1 MLAPPRQDAA
11 ALAATTTLLN
21 CFLREGGAA
30 TFADG
35 RAVFP
40 ELGVEAELL
49 YRSATLHHRFGPP
62 SVSPTELARRISERL
77 DPGTSPQTLLD
88 RVEASLE
95 CVRTYVE
102 ARTPDLDRLFS
113 AEPLSFI
120 ETDQALVLGHP
131 LHPTPKGL
139 TGSLAPYAPELQPQF
154 PLHWLSVDHALV
166 AHDSAAGT
174 PAPRIAEQLL
184 GRPAPDGRILLPA
197 HPWEAG
203 FLARSA
209 ATLFASGAVVD
220 LGPDGAPVTPTSS
233 VRTVYNADWPYQLK
247 FSLHARVTNSMRVS
261 LPKELRRAVEA
272 KRLDETIVGTRARE
286 AAPRLTVVH
295 DPAYLQVPEHDG
307 FSVLLRENRFEGDV
321 SALTVLCQDHP
332 SGGRSRLANLAQGRE
347 REWFQAYLQTVI
359 VSLVRLYLD
368 VGLTYEPH
376 QQNTLLRL
384 QDGMPDHALIR
395 DSQGYFHREAAHADI
410 CEILPEHGEA
420 TESIFPEALA
430 DERLVYYPFL
440 NNALG
445 VIDALGAG
453 GGIDERTLLTDLRD
467 TLAAERKAGG
477 RYPHTLLDRLLDDAT
492 WPCKAN
498 LRTRLHDL
506 DELVGDISTQSVYV
520 TIPNPLT
527 PEIELVPATETFHE
541 LLAGWMREPRIARWW
556 GDVDDIGAYLA
567 GLGHVKPWVAFA
579 DDVPFAYVETYRVL
593 DDELA
598 GHYEARPDDHGFHLF
613 VGFEDY
619 LGTGVARALV
629 RHVLARFDGRVV
641 CEPDVRNA
649 RMLAFCQA
657 LGAAVHSEIDLPS
670 KRAALVVWER

>member
-1 MLAPPRQDAA
+1 LLAPPRQDAA

-21 CFLREGGAA
+21 CYLREGGTA
-30 TFADG
+30 TFGDG

-40 ELGVEAELL
+40 ELDVEAELL
-49 YRSATLHHRFGPP
+49 HRSRTLHHRFGPLG
-62 SVSPTELARRISERL
+62 VAPTELARRISERL
-77 DPGTSPQTLLD
+77 GPGTSPQALLE

-102 ARTPDLDRLFS
+102 ARTPDLDRLF
-113 AEPLSFI
+113 APAPLSFI

-139 TGSLAPYAPELQPQF
+139 SGALAPYAPELQPQF
-154 PLHWLSVDHALV
+154 PLHWLSVDAGHV
-166 AHDSAAGT
+166 VHDSAAGT
-174 PAPRIAEQLL
+174 PAPQLAGQLL
-184 GRPAPDGRILLPA
+184 GAPAPAGRVLVPA

-203 FLARSA
+203 YLARA
-209 ATLFASGAVVD
+209 AAALFESGAVID
-220 LGPDGAPVTPTSS
+220 LGPQGATVTPTSS
-233 VRTVYNADWPYQLK
+233 VRTVFNAAWPYQLK

-272 KRLDETIVGTRARE
+272 KRLDATIVGEQARA
-286 AAPRLTVVH
+286 AASHLTVVH
-295 DPAYLQVPEHDG
+295 DPAYLQVPGHDG
-307 FSVLLRENRFEGDV
+307 FSVLFRENRFDGDV

-332 SGGRSRLANLAQGRE
+332 FGGRSRLANLAAGRE
-347 REWFQAYLQTVI
+347 REWFQAYLETVI

-384 QDGMPDHALIR
+384 EDGMPAHALIR
-395 DSQGYFHREAAHADI
+395 DSQGYFHREAAHADV
-410 CEILPEHGEA
+410 CAVLPAHGEA

-445 VIDALGAG
+445 VVDALGAG
-453 GGIDERTLLTDLRD
+453 GGIDERVLLRDLRD
-467 TLAAERKAGG
+467 TLARERRRGG

-498 LRTRLHDL
+498 LRTRLHDM

-527 PEIELVPATETFHE
+527 PEIELVEADATHHE
-541 LLAGWMREPRIARWW
+541 LLAGWMREPRVARWW
-556 GDVDDIGAYLA
+556 GEVEDVAAYLA
-567 GLGHVKPWVAFA
+567 GLGHVTPHVAYA
-579 DDVPFAYVETYRVL
+579 DGEPFAYVETYAVV

-598 GHYEARPDDHGFHLF
+598 RHYAARPDDRGFHLF
-613 VGFEDY
+613 VAEHAA
-619 LGTGVARALV
+619 GTGVPRALV
-629 RHVLARFDGRVV
+629 RRIVAGHPGRTV

-657 LGAAVHSEIDLPS
+657 LGGRIETEIDLPG
-670 KRAALVVWER
+670 KRAALVVWD